1 MQKRLEPEPPKKY
14 SKKRVLYNKI
24 DFALGKKVYGSTVG
38 FMNNF
43 KNGKD
48 ILTKSNNK
56 IKNTYPELNFL
67 IENGF
72 TSFPSQYDES
82 LIKNLQ
88 KKYQILMND
97 DNYSFTHSKSEKHDF
112 GRMIRDPS
120 IVFPEISQLI
130 TKDVLALVSRYY
142 NTNFTISNIQCARN
156 YHVPIEIR
164 KDFET
169 FSNFWHQDKDPI
181 SQCKYFVY
189 LSDVTEE
196 DGPFHV
202 LTKKRT
208 KELINSG
215 FGNRDENKI
224 SQKVLEDSQYL
235 TKMMGPAGT
244 SFFGCPPLC
253 LHRAGDPEKGH
264 FRDLIQFT
272 FKSSNSPLPENW
284 IDICPGTPLNIVQRT
299 YKNKR

>member
-1 MQKRLEPEPPKKY
+1 MLKRLSPELAKKY

-24 DFALGKKVYGSTVG
+24 DFALGKKIYGSTVG

-48 ILTKSNNK
+48 ILTKPNEK
-56 IKNTYPELNFL
+56 VKNTNPELYSL
-67 IENGF
+67 IKNGF

-97 DNYSFTHSKSEKHDF
+97 DNHSFTHSKSKEYDF

-120 IVFPEISQLI
+120 IIFPEISQLI
-130 TKDVLALVSRYY
+130 TKDVLALVGEYY
-142 NTNFTISNIQCARN
+142 NTNFIISNIQCARN
-156 YHVPIEIR
+156 YPVPIEIR
-164 KDFET
+164 KEFET
-169 FSNFWHQDKDPI
+169 FSNFWHQDKDPV

-189 LSDVTEE
+189 LSDVSEA
-196 DGPFHV
+196 DGPFNV

-215 FGNRDENKI
+215 FGNRDNNKI
-224 SQKVLEDSQYL
+224 SQEILEDPINL

-264 FRDLIQFT
+264 FRDMVQFT
-272 FKSSNSPLPENW
+272 FKSSDSPLPENW
-284 IDICPGTPLNIVQRT
+284 IDICPGTPLNIVPRT
-299 YKNKR
+299 YEK